1 MGGVT
6 GRRTVLFATI
16 AAGGGHVATAEAM
29 AEALERFHGDA
40 FESRVSDVMAEVGPV
55 WLDRSHKASW
65 KRMLGRPRWI
75 RGSQRVMDRMPRPT
89 HAWHGVMLD
98 RFARR
103 AAEAIDAS
111 DPALVVANHGWLA
124 TGLSRARRRY
134 GMRAPLV
141 VYETEPFD
149 ASALWFAP
157 HAERYVA
164 PSIAAKAALTT
175 LGVADDRVDVL
186 GYPVREGF
194 LTAPDRDEARHD
206 LGLDGRFTCL
216 LSLGAEGVSDR
227 ALAIARA
234 IAEEGHAVLAVAGRN
249 RELEDAFRALAGT
262 FPGVRPIGFSREMPK
277 MLAACDVVIGKAGP
291 ASVMES
297 LAVGRPLVVTGYA
310 GLNEEAVLRFLLR
323 RGLGTYAPDGASLRA
338 ALAAWSSSPG
348 RRIDAARACEDL
360 AFPEMRRAI
369 AAALAGYARRGTG
382 TASTEPVPGGIA
394 AVTPEDLAEPGVRL
408 AAGRGA
414 TA

>member
-29 AEALERFHGDA
+29 AEALARFHGDA
-40 FESRVSDVMAEVGPV
+40 FEARVSDVMAEVGPA
-55 WLDRSHKASW
+55 WLDRSHKRSW

-75 RGSQRVMDRMPRPT
+75 RASQRVMDRMPRPT
-89 HAWHGVMLD
+89 HAWQSVLLD

-103 AAEAIDAS
+103 AAAAVNAIE
-111 DPALVVANHGWLA
+111 PALVVANHGWLA
-124 TGLSRARRRY
+124 TGFSRARRRY
-134 GMRAPLV
+134 GLRAPVV

-157 HAERYVA
+157 DAERYVA
-164 PSIAAKAALTT
+164 PSIAAKAALTR
-175 LGVADDRVDVL
+175 LGVPASRIDVL
-186 GYPVREGF
+186 GYPVRESF
-194 LTAPDRDEARHD
+194 LTAPGRDEARRD
-206 LGLDGRFTCL
+206 LDLDGRFTCL
-216 LSLGAEGVSDR
+216 LSLGAEGVSGR

-234 IAEEGHAVLAVAGRN
+234 IAEAGHAVIAVAGRN
-249 RELEDAFRALAGT
+249 LELERAFRELAGT
-262 FPGVRPIGFSREMPK
+262 FPSVRPIGFSRDMPRL
-277 MLAACDVVIGKAGP
+277 LAACDIVVGKAGP
-291 ASVMES
+291 ASVMEA
-297 LAVGRPLVVTGYA
+297 LAVGRPVVVTGYA

-323 RGLGTYAPDGASLRA
+323 RGVGTYAPDDEGLRA

-348 RRIDAARACEDL
+348 RRLDAARVCRGL

-369 AAALAGYARRGTG
+369 AAALVGYAKLGTG
-382 TASTEPVPGGIA
+382 AASTEPAPGGIA
-394 AVTPEDLAEPGVRL
+394 AVTPEDLSGQDVRFG
-408 AAGRGA
+408 AARGA

>member
-1 MGGVT
+1 MGEVS

-29 AEALERFHGDA
+29 AEALTRFHGDA
-40 FESRVSDVMAEVGPV
+40 FEARVSDVMAEVGPA
-55 WLDRSHKASW
+55 WLDRSHKRSW

-75 RGSQRVMDRMPRPT
+75 RASQRVMDRMPRPT
-89 HAWHGVMLD
+89 HAWQSVLLD
-98 RFARR
+98 GFARR
-103 AAEAIDAS
+103 AAEAVDAA

-124 TGLSRARRRY
+124 TGLSHARRRY

-164 PSIAAKAALTT
+164 PSIAAKAALTK
-175 LGVADDRVDVL
+175 LGVADDRIDVL

-194 LTAPDRDEARHD
+194 LTAPDREAARQD

-234 IAEEGHAVLAVAGRN
+234 IAEEGHAVIAVAGRN
-249 RELEDAFRALAGT
+249 RDLEEAFRALART

-277 MLAACDVVIGKAGP
+277 LLAACDVVVGKAGP
-291 ASVMES
+291 ASVMEA
-297 LAVGRPLVVTGYA
+297 LAVGRPVVVTGYA

-338 ALAAWSSSPG
+338 ALADWSSSPE
-348 RRIDAARACEDL
+348 RRRDAARACLEL

-369 AAALAGYARRGTG
+369 AAALVGYTQLGTG
-382 TASTEPVPGGIA
+382 AASTEPAPGGIA
-394 AVTPEDLAEPGVRL
+394 AVTPEDVSEHGLHVG
-408 AAGRGA
+408 AGRGA
-414 TA
+414 FA

>member
-1 MGGVT
+1 MGDVT

-29 AEALERFHGDA
+29 AEALTCFHGDA
-40 FESRVSDVMAEVGPV
+40 FEARVSDVMAEVGPA
-55 WLDRSHKASW
+55 WLDRSHKNAW

-75 RGSQRVMDRMPRPT
+75 RASQRVMDRMPRPT
-89 HAWHGVMLD
+89 HAWQSVLLD

-103 AAEAIDAS
+103 AAEAVDAIA
-111 DPALVVANHGWLA
+111 PVLVVANHGWLA

-157 HAERYVA
+157 QVERYVA
-164 PSIAAKAALTT
+164 PSMAAKAALTR
-175 LGVADDRVDVL
+175 LGVAADRVDVL

-194 LTAPDRDEARHD
+194 LTAPGRDEARHD
-206 LGLDGRFTCL
+206 LGLDERFTCL
-216 LSLGAEGVSDR
+216 LSLGAEGVSGR

-249 RELEDAFRALAGT
+249 RELEEAFRALART

-277 MLAACDVVIGKAGP
+277 LLAACDVVVGKAGP
-291 ASVMES
+291 ASVMEA
-297 LAVGRPLVVTGYA
+297 LAVGRPVVVTGYA
-310 GLNEEAVLRFLLR
+310 GLNEEAVLRFLLH
-323 RGLGTYAPDGASLRA
+323 RGLGSYAPDDAGLRA
-338 ALAAWSSSPG
+338 ALAAWSSPDG
-348 RRIDAARACEDL
+348 RRGDAVRACQGL

-369 AAALAGYARRGTG
+369 AAALVGYAERGIG
-382 TASTEPVPGGIA
+382 AASTEPTPAGIA
-394 AVTPEDLAEPGVRL
+394 AVTLQDLAGQDARPR
-408 AAGRGA
+408 AAGGD